1 MFVSLIAEIE
11 VERAVSIPVTHGEAM
26 QAEMLRHISRL
37 NPAAAAELHGP
48 AGGTMRPYTV
58 SLLRPGRGGINNG
71 RLHYESGDHAWF
83 RLTGMGPLPY
93 AALSAVSENVD
104 SWRLDTF
111 HAEFRILRW
120 CASPQDHSWAGI
132 ADLDELLNS
141 AEQALLSEPHRAV
154 LVFHSPTT
162 FELDEKRWGNWMPL
176 PIPNLVFGNL
186 RKHAASFISME
197 ALEPDN
203 FEEIIV
209 RHIAPG
215 QFTDIT
221 SHGRERRSGFTGRC
235 EFLFDRE
242 LSDRT
247 LVWLHLLA
255 NAAFYTGIG
264 RATTQGK
271 GQVKRE
277 TFGKFSYRGGGLC

>member
-1 MFVSLIAEIE
+1 
-11 VERAVSIPVTHGEAM
+11 
-26 QAEMLRHISRL
+26 
-37 NPAAAAELHGP
+37 
-48 AGGTMRPYTV
+48 
-58 SLLRPGRGGINNG
+58 
-71 RLHYESGDHAWF
+71 
-83 RLTGMGPLPY
+83 
-93 AALSAVSENVD
+93 
-104 SWRLDTF
+104 
-111 HAEFRILRW
+111 
-120 CASPQDHSWAGI
+120 
-132 ADLDELLNS
+132 
-141 AEQALLSEPHRAV
+141 
-154 LVFHSPTT
+154 
-162 FELDEKRWGNWMPL
+162 MPL
-176 PIPNLVFGNL
+176 PIPDLVFGNL

-209 RHIAPG
+209 RHIALG

>member
-58 SLLRPGRGGINNG
+58 SLLRPGPGGINNG
-71 RLHYESGDHAWF
+71 RLQYEAGDHTWF

-93 AALSAVSENVD
+93 AALSTVSENVD
-104 SWRLDTF
+104 SWRLETF
-111 HAEFRILRW
+111 HAEFRIRRW

-141 AEQALLSEPHRAV
+141 AEQALLAEPHRAV

-162 FELDEKRWGNWMPL
+162 FNSTRNGGGTGCRFRFRTSCSEICASMRLRSYRWKLWSRTILKRSSSGILRWDNLQISRHTEENAVPDLQADANSCSTGSY
-176 PIPNLVFGNL
+176 PI
-186 RKHAASFISME
+186 A
-197 ALEPDN
+197 
-203 FEEIIV
+203 
-209 RHIAPG
+209 
-215 QFTDIT
+215 
-221 SHGRERRSGFTGRC
+221 RSCGFTCSPMRPFIPAS
-235 EFLFDRE
+235 EEQRL
-242 LSDRT
+242 
-247 LVWLHLLA
+247 
-255 NAAFYTGIG
+255 
-264 RATTQGK
+264 RA
-271 GQVKRE
+271 RA
-277 TFGKFSYRGGGLC
+277 R